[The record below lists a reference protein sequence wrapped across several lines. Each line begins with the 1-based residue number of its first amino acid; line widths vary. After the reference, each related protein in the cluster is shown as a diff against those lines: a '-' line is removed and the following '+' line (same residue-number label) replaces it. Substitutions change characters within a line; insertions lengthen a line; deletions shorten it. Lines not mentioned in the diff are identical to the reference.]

1 VRILLLE
8 DDDAQ
13 AELVQAALE
22 HAGHTV
28 INAREGAEAIR
39 IVEHSAVDL
48 LVLDWMVPGISGM
61 DVLHWVRERMGR
73 TLPVLFLSAKVREEE
88 MVTALQAGADDYVV
102 KPIRRRELVARV
114 EALWRRAYPED
125 SRNVTRLAVGRYVVD
140 LRQRMVS
147 FDGREI
153 ELTPKE
159 FDIASV
165 LFRNVGRIMSRE
177 LLFRLIWGRGID
189 GVSRSLDTHIYRL
202 RNKLKLGEVTGVR
215 LRSVYTHGY
224 RLEAVEDH
232 SDDCDL

>member
-1 VRILLLE
+1 MRILLLE
-8 DDDAQ
+8 DDGPQ
-13 AELVQAALE
+13 AELIQATLE

-28 INAREGAEAIR
+28 IKTGEGAEAIR
-39 IVEHSAVDL
+39 IVEQSSVDL
-48 LVLDWMVPGISGM
+48 LILDWMVPGISGM
-61 DVLHWVRERMGR
+61 DVLGWVRERVGR
-73 TLPVLFLSAKVREEE
+73 ALPVLFLSARVREEE
-88 MVTALQAGADDYVV
+88 MVAALQAGADDYIV

-125 SRNVTRLAVGRYVVD
+125 GRGVTRVVVGRYVVD
-140 LRQRMVS
+140 LRQRMVT
-147 FDGREI
+147 FGGREV

-202 RNKLKLGEVTGVR
+202 RNKLKLSEVTGVR

-224 RLEAVEDH
+224 RLEAIDEHPEDT
-232 SDDCDL
+232 DF